1 MLDNCS
7 ILINNVGISN
17 IGYVHEIAD
26 QRLLDEININCVP
39 MVMMT
44 NHIIP
49 HMLKREKR
57 SAIINISSF
66 AAEHPVPY
74 VSTYSATKAFND
86 FFSRAIG
93 LEY

>member
-1 MLDNCS
+1 
-7 ILINNVGISN
+7 
-17 IGYVHEIAD
+17 
-26 QRLLDEININCVP
+26 
-39 MVMMT
+39 MMT
-44 NHIIP
+44 NHMIP

-57 SAIINISSF
+57 SAIINLSSF